1 MYLNVIFPPLKCS
14 SINHLWYIMSLVE
27 INNKS
32 VMKMIAENIDKQK
45 LGQKTYL
52 LKYKEAY
59 IVATT

>member
-1 MYLNVIFPPLKCS
+1 
-14 SINHLWYIMSLVE
+14 MSLVE
-27 INNKS
+27 INNKI
-32 VMKMIAENIDKQK
+32 VTKMITENIDKQK